1 MTVRNKRINTK
12 KAIDMDKVREGDEL
26 LRRARELNP
35 DVRMPDMDELQE
47 IAKKGPGRPKGP
59 EETVTIAIRIPVSLR
74 ERLDRHLDRLEVRH
88 GIKSNR
94 ASMCRHALVRYL
106 NEGDN

>member
-12 KAIDMDKVREGDEL
+12 KPIDMQKVREGDEL
-26 LRRARELNP
+26 LRRAREINP

-47 IAKKGPGRPKGP
+47 IAKKRAGRPKGP

-74 ERLDRHLDRLEVRH
+74 ERLDRHLDRLELRH
-88 GIKSNR
+88 GLKANR
-94 ASMCRHALVRYL
+94 ASICRHALARYL
-106 NEGDN
+106 DEQDN